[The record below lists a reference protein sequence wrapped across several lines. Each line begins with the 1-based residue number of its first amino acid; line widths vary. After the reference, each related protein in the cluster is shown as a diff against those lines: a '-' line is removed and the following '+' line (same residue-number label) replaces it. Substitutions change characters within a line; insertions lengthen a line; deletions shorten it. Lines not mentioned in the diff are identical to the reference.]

1 MNSGERDELL
11 IKLYLVSMR
20 DHGLNFN
27 GMPIRSVGF
36 ADLEYESIPNDIS
49 NNFSVLSDIQLSNLS
64 NKLGITK
71 AGVFDKSDVYINGE
85 GYSLKS
91 FSAAPPALV
100 NHTARPG
107 LETACNYAGVN
118 IQHLD
123 ALVDQYWDLR
133 LKGIITEDIRNSDVN
148 SPFRNAKHILK
159 PVLEYFLFIGSG
171 RGPSNYPAKYILDYV
186 QPNNPQTWNI
196 LTPDKAVD
204 KIWDKL
210 IFSLRAKKGMPSNYD
225 KNTYCK
231 PNAASIGRWTQYHSG
246 DYRGALHIRAH
257 R

>member
-1 MNSGERDELL
+1 MNAGERDELL

-20 DHGLNFN
+20 DNGLKFN
-27 GMPIRSVGF
+27 GIPIRSVGF
-36 ADLEYESIPNDIS
+36 ANLEYKPLPNGLS
-49 NNFSVLSDIQLSNLS
+49 TNFSALSDTQLSSLSNL
-64 NKLGITK
+64 LGITK
-71 AGVFDKSDVYINGE
+71 AGVFNKSDVYINGE

-107 LETACNYAGVN
+107 FETACNFVGVN
-118 IQHLD
+118 IHHLD
-123 ALVDQYWDLR
+123 TLVDEYWNLR
-133 LKGIITEDIRNSDVN
+133 TKGIITEDIRNSDIN
-148 SPFRNAKHILK
+148 SPFRHAKHILK

-186 QPNNPQTWNI
+186 QPSNPSTWHI
-196 LTPDKAVD
+196 LTPDEAVD

-210 IFSLRAKKGMPSNYD
+210 IFSIRAKKGMPKNYD

-231 PNAASIGRWTQYHSG
+231 PNATSIGRWTQYHSG

-257 R
+257 K